1 METSNFGHFTK
12 KIWTAGGII
21 LFLVIS
27 AALFF
32 YTFNLW
38 LLLVAGIVLAVY
50 LRLIT
55 NKIKKWTGWK
65 DMVCF
70 IISLLITLLL
80 LSGLSYLIGHRIQEQ
95 YQQLESRWPTM
106 KKKAAEYMKDYP
118 IIEKTAGRIL
128 GQDSVDEFNDSMNG
142 AQPAASA
149 KNNIKGGTAQ
159 SINASNT
166 SEPVAGGQQQNPAQK
181 QPDTAN
187 QQKNANGKQAAPSG
201 QSGKGPSD
209 QLTSS
214 VTGFFQSTFG
224 LLGDIYVVLF
234 LGLFLAINP
243 GEYRDGIASLVPWR
257 GKEKARNIL
266 NKTGENLGK
275 WFKGMIFSV
284 LITFA
289 LTAAGLLA
297 IGQDLWLILAIIAG
311 LLTFIPNFGPI
322 IALIPAALV
331 GLIDSPRMALYIV
344 ILYMSVQFVESNIIT
359 PMIQKKMLETP
370 PALLLFFQ
378 MLIGTAGSGWGIVM
392 ATPVLVILIT
402 LVQELYLNKNKE
414 ETPPEAGK
422 AVSSADSSI

>member
-1 METSNFGHFTK
+1 MESSNLDHFTK
-12 KIWTAGGII
+12 KTWTAGGII
-21 LFLVIS
+21 LFLVI
-27 AALFF
+27 AVGLFF

-38 LLLVAGIVLAVY
+38 LLLMAGVVLAVY
-50 LRLIT
+50 LRLIA

-70 IISLLITLLL
+70 VISVLLTLLL
-80 LSGLSYLIGHRIQEQ
+80 LGGLSYLIGNRLQDQ
-95 YQQLESRWPTM
+95 YQQLEDRWPTM
-106 KKKAAEYMKDYP
+106 KKKAAEYIKDYP
-118 IIEKTAGRIL
+118 IVEKAAGRIL
-128 GQDSVDEFNDSMNG
+128 GQDSVDKFTDSMNG
-142 AQPAASA
+142 STTASA
-149 KNNIKGGTAQ
+149 STEKNRQDSAAAETSNSAEQKPVSKQNMTDHGQKKG
-159 SINASNT
+159 
-166 SEPVAGGQQQNPAQK
+166 E
-181 QPDTAN
+181 
-187 QQKNANGKQAAPSG
+187 
-201 QSGKGPSD
+201 QSGKTSGSD
-209 QLTSS
+209 GQQSEGLSDKLTST

-224 LLGDIYVVLF
+224 LLGDLYVVLF

-243 GEYRDGIASLVPWR
+243 AEYRDGISRLVPGR
-257 GKEKARNIL
+257 GQEKARDIL

-275 WFKGMIFSV
+275 WFKGMTFSV

-322 IALIPAALV
+322 IALVPAALV
-331 GLIDSPRMALYIV
+331 GLVDSPRMALYIV

-359 PMIQKKMLETP
+359 PMIQKKMIETP

-378 MLIGTAGSGWGIVM
+378 MLMGAAGSGWGVVM
-392 ATPVLVILIT
+392 ATPVLVVLIT
-402 LVQELYLNKNKE
+402 LVQELYLNKNNE